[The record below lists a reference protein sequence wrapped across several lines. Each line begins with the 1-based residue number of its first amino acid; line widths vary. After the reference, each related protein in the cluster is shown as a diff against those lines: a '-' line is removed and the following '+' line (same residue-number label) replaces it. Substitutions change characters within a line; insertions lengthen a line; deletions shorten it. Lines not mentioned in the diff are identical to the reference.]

1 MRILKNPTFDFVSKR
16 HLAIGISVAAILV
29 SAVLLFVRGLN
40 LGVDFAGGTSIQVKF
55 NKDITAKEVRDT
67 MHTLGFEKASVQV
80 YGAPENHE
88 YLVRVRR
95 ISLLTPKEHDE
106 ISKAVKAKMGSDVDV
121 AAYNPDKGDAIDLA
135 STHPL
140 DKAGLKT
147 LIEGLGVRVDEVHGG
162 GREQR
167 YQYTVILEGVS
178 TRLEKQLDAQLG
190 KGVAQLRRV
199 EYVGPQVGKQ
209 LRTAGF
215 LSLLYA
221 CVFILIYLAI
231 RFDFRYAPGAVL
243 ALGHDA
249 FLTVGFYCLTGL
261 EFNLTSIAAI
271 LTIIGYS
278 VNDTVIIYDRIRE
291 DASRYQGRPLPDIIN
306 TAVNETLSRTIIT
319 SLTTVMSLVGLWFFA
334 RGTIWAFAVAMTF
347 GIVVG
352 TYSSVYVASPLVLF
366 IDSVIKRQ
374 GKKHASSKSGG
385 SAKSQAA

>member
-1 MRILKNPTFDFVSKR
+1 
-16 HLAIGISVAAILV
+16 
-29 SAVLLFVRGLN
+29 
-40 LGVDFAGGTSIQVKF
+40 
-55 NKDITAKEVRDT
+55 
-67 MHTLGFEKASVQV
+67 
-80 YGAPENHE
+80 
-88 YLVRVRR
+88 
-95 ISLLTPKEHDE
+95 
-106 ISKAVKAKMGSDVDV
+106 MGSDVDV